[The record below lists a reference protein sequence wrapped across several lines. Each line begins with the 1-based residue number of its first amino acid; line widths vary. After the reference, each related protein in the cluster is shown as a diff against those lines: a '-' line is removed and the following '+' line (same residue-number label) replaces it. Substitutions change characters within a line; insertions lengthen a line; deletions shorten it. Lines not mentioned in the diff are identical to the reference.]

1 MATPFIL
8 ACKELN
14 GIIYL
19 ARLPQTVDANTP
31 GIPDTGSGGPWFA
44 VGPGLRPSIQE
55 YWLTGGT
62 QQYVL
67 SFDYLSHMFTR
78 VIDTTTWP
86 PTTVNPISTPV
97 PYPGGAWSV
106 QLSQDALSLKF
117 ESNLTFGPV
126 NAFLNPPILMQPT
139 VFDNPATIPPTFSV
153 TLTLDPS
160 YSPQVP
166 IGYTPFYR
174 LYRRTF
180 TPSIGP
186 WEMLPIAPSTE
197 NWQANTLSYVDSNPS
212 ILQFQYS
219 ATLGVGFNDQAQ
231 WDPNAHNEG
240 EIGLTYITVDSTI
253 GHLNFQLFL
262 DESLT
267 LDETSYLTFANF
279 DRRSM
284 FIVQQASDEIQ
295 LSYSLLGQGGQV
307 IPLFG
312 VRGLFITA
320 NSSDSI
326 VFPEMG
332 GVTPG
337 PNNFKASTF
346 AMSAYIGT

>member
-1 MATPFIL
+1 MPATPYIL
-8 ACKELN
+8 ACLELN
-14 GIIYL
+14 GVIYL

-31 GIPDTGSGGPWFA
+31 GIPDTTSGGPWFA
-44 VGPGLRPSIQE
+44 VGPGLRPSVQE
-55 YWLTGGT
+55 YYLTGST
-62 QQYVL
+62 QQYIL
-67 SFDYLSHMFTR
+67 SFEYLSHMFTR

-86 PTTVNPISTPV
+86 PTTVNPVATP
-97 PYPGGAWSV
+97 PYPGTWSIE
-106 QLSQDALSLKF
+106 LAQDALSLKF
-117 ESNLTFGPV
+117 ESNLGFGPV
-126 NAFLNPPILMQPT
+126 NAFLNPPILVQPA

-160 YSPQVP
+160 YNPQVP

-180 TPSIGP
+180 TPTIGP
-186 WEMLPIAPSTE
+186 WEILPIAPSTE

-240 EIGLTYITVDSTI
+240 QVGLTYITVDSTV

-267 LDETSYLTFANF
+267 LDETSNLSYAVLGVRGLFLYISKAINTISYGGATY
-279 DRRSM
+279 S
-284 FIVQQASDEIQ
+284 IPSDAIQ
-295 LSYSLLGQGGQV
+295 LSYSL
-307 IPLFG
+307 
-312 VRGLFITA
+312 
-320 NSSDSI
+320 
-326 VFPEMG
+326 
-332 GVTPG
+332 
-337 PNNFKASTF
+337 
-346 AMSAYIGT
+346 